1 MTLWGRVVDWQEV
14 TGSVQ
19 RGVEVKSDVS
29 RVERQ
34 MVNELQL
41 ELRSAVV
48 PTAFQ

>member
-1 MTLWGRVVDWQEV
+1 M
-14 TGSVQ
+14 GSVQ

-41 ELRSAVV
+41 ELRSAVAL
-48 PTAFQ
+48 TAFQ

>member
-1 MTLWGRVVDWQEV
+1 M
-14 TGSVQ
+14 Q

-41 ELRSAVV
+41 ELRSAVAL
-48 PTAFQ
+48 TAFQ

>member
-1 MTLWGRVVDWQEV
+1 M

-29 RVERQ
+29 QVERQ

>member
-1 MTLWGRVVDWQEV
+1 M

-19 RGVEVKSDVS
+19 RGVEVEVKSDVS

-41 ELRSAVV
+41 ELRSAVAL
-48 PTAFQ
+48 TAFQ

>member
-1 MTLWGRVVDWQEV
+1 M

-19 RGVEVKSDVS
+19 RGVEVKSDVL

-48 PTAFQ
+48 LTAFQ